1 MSTVFL
7 RLLAGVASQS
17 PKLIRVSRKAAS
29 RLKRT
34 KNLVDKNFGFHDSSP
49 EVIDK
54 LYKNFKKT
62 KKELDNVRANPK
74 LNGKKERILADKA
87 YELNDESKLLD
98 DLKNMGPPKY
108 FGSKAKKAGQLKEE
122 GVSSVSDVLVS
133 KLIVNKQN
141 NNLWIHRNPDER
153 FQFGST
159 VRFNKKREAARKAR
173 QAEAEKIAAIA
184 KRGAEQERIER
195 GQLRGDLPDYIVNPK
210 EVLYRPTTKPGTT
223 TEVQE
228 TTKDLFDELGDIF
241 RPEQLPEVGSFQ
253 ALPGGKYGIRPIVGR
268 KTEPWQQQ
276 SEAIVNLGRVQKK
289 PGVEK
294 IISGGQTGVD
304 QSGLKAAQ
312 EIGVKTGGFA
322 PKGYKIDTKT
332 KGKALFDS
340 KELKE
345 LGLTE
350 LPSKDYKVRT
360 GMNIYGSDGTVIFGD
375 IKSAGTQQ
383 TINIL
388 NEGKKAGWKPYV
400 INPSPEELAAWIN
413 KHDISTLNVAG
424 NRATPEG
431 LKHAATAEDVLKK
444 GISIQR
450 ESEFTDIA
458 GAKAL
463 PESTPQEFPEGTL
476 PFKKIGERERSVAE
490 DRMNPDIAFLKLYFQ
505 EQKKR
510 DVKSREIQ
518 SYWDNLVQ
526 GRSKKKIIEDQRR
539 ARKLAKS
546 RGEPRPI
553 EEIKFLPAGEGR
565 APDAFWQDKGMI
577 EATKRFLNIKSAPP
591 PSSYSRMVEEH
602 SVEDVIRELL
612 REGYQAEQIG
622 KLLESAG
629 ALPPARMSVSA
640 NLERTKPILLS
651 KSLQAIDKAGSIVRP
666 AVIKAARRTRKKGE
680 PAVRTQEEPPVT
692 VKRTKKVKDKGIKKR
707 IKDGQYEWDL
717 GKSTKQKK
725 SKGVPLN
732 LKKAI
737 EELADTRAKFKATP
751 EDEAKF
757 IQPPAKGS
765 EHLQYKKKILREL
778 EHAVQQR
785 AKIGASKL
793 EQQRIQRGEKEIS
806 PSQRKDLGPIQ
817 KELIKKGEVVPKK
830 VYISKY
836 TNTLRSDIPKID
848 SIFKRIRKINEK
860 ENTKNYR
867 WTKTDKKEIKELN
880 EDIVKYQLERTRPN
894 LKNPRKHDS
903 PRLKKHGGKITPRVE
918 HRGTGA
924 ALKGFGKATYSNR
937 LY

>member
-1 MSTVFL
+1 MKQL
-7 RLLAGVASQS
+7 
-17 PKLIRVSRKAAS
+17 
-29 RLKRT
+29 
-34 KNLVDKNFGFHDSSP
+34 
-49 EVIDK
+49 
-54 LYKNFKKT
+54 
-62 KKELDNVRANPK
+62 ELE

-87 YELNDESKLLD
+87 YELNDENELLKN
-98 DLKNMGPPKY
+98 LKNMGPPKY
-108 FGSKAKKAGQLKEE
+108 FGPKAKKAGQLKEE

-133 KLIVNKQN
+133 KLIVNKKN
-141 NNLWIHRNPDER
+141 KNLWIHRNPDEKL
-153 FQFGST
+153 QFGRT
-159 VRFNKKREAARKAR
+159 VRFNKKREAAREAR

-184 KRGAEQERIER
+184 KRGAEQEKIER
-195 GQLRGDLPDYIVNPK
+195 GQLRGDLPGYIVKPK
-210 EVLYRPTTKPGTT
+210 EVPYRPTTKPGTT
-223 TEVQE
+223 IKVEE

-253 ALPGGKYGIRPIVGR
+253 GLPGGKYGIHPTVG
-268 KTEPWQQQ
+268 QQQ

-322 PKGYKIDTKT
+322 PKNYKIDTKT
-332 KGKALFDS
+332 KGNALFNS
-340 KELKE
+340 KKLKE

-360 GMNIYGSDGTVIFGD
+360 EMNIRGSDGTVIFGD

-388 NEGKKAGWKPYV
+388 NESKKVGWKPYV

-431 LKHAATAEDVLKK
+431 LKHAAKAEDVLKK

-463 PESTPQEFPEGTL
+463 PKSTPQEFPEGTL

-490 DRMNPDIAFLKLYFQ
+490 DRMNTDIAFLKLYFQ

-510 DVKSREIQ
+510 DSTSREIQ

-546 RGEPRPI
+546 RGEPRPT

-640 NLERTKPILLS
+640 NLERAKPILLS
-651 KSLQAIDKAGSIVRP
+651 ESLQAIDKAGSIVKP

-680 PAVRTQEEPPVT
+680 PAVRTQKKPPVT
-692 VKRTKKVKDKGIKKR
+692 VKRTKKDKGIKKR
-707 IKDGQYEWDL
+707 IKKGQYEWDL

-725 SKGVPLN
+725 SEGVPLN

-737 EELADTRAKFKATP
+737 KELADTRAKFKAIP
-751 EDEAKF
+751 EGEAKF
-757 IQPPAKGS
+757 IQSPARGLKYEHRIPVEVGGRTIMVKGS
-765 EHLQYKKKILREL
+765 EYLQYKKKILRAL
-778 EHAVQQR
+778 EHAEQQR

-793 EQQRIQRGEKEIS
+793 EQQRIQRGEKEIP

-903 PRLKKHGGKITPRVE
+903 PKLRKHGGKITPRVK